1 MTNSAQ
7 STTFNYF
14 VGSGL
19 VLTDGSKTTA
29 DLVPLQLGI
38 FNSKNYKALS
48 AATANAKVVPEIII
62 AMGSPNAEK
71 ISWTNAAMSFK
82 SVPIQ
87 ASKLIAWRKSS
98 PVKPKQHK
106 VVIGWDGTT
115 DCKTIDAECDKTYTL
130 HLQLEGSPATRF
142 FGAKPLTETFVYHTP
157 CCTDCVSGCTADVEA
172 MVDDYI
178 NQINVHP
185 RTSHFVKA
193 EKLVSYSSA
202 PTTETVAYESYT
214 LTIADE
220 GTIQDL
226 AKIQA
231 TYSDATVTRTKRE
244 GIYSTYTLVQ
254 IASAGAPSA
263 YSNESNV
270 VISNCSDCPSGYTL
284 VPAYDK
290 FKVEY
295 FDEGMDDTSAIEG
308 FSADFVKVTKIN
320 KGASVG
326 TYIIEATAGEFTSPE
341 DVATKIAD
349 EGSGSVPV
357 VTSLGSTS
365 SYCVLTS
372 ATTIA
377 WVEGDAYYKEVRE
390 LCLVLG
396 DDDCDDVSGTS
407 QLAAIVDFYSGNEYV
422 VADSVAQ
429 SSNGTCANTY
439 TLKQVSENLL
449 TESECYTGIATYK
462 PLDAYKG
469 KTWDV
474 CCDAESTKG
483 TIDKIG
489 IVLTGAYIDT
499 QFGKCSF
506 KYDDFVELD
515 MVRIIVRQGDYVEL
529 EDKCATRWAV
539 TELQKPVYPTGVGT
553 NVLKEYIAIQ
563 QTKGQ
568 RWSDDPRWRE
578 IYGYNYDFIK
588 NDKFYKHYYLEFEA
602 LDKFNTST
610 GFGGNDFK
618 QTIVFA
624 FEEDTDTSSFETLI
638 EAWINSARP
647 DLVSADT
654 QENLYR

>member
-48 AATANAKVVPEIII
+48 SATANAKAVPEIIV

-71 ISWTNAAMSFK
+71 ISWTNASMSFK

-98 PVKPKQHK
+98 PKKPAQHK

-130 HLQLEGSPATRF
+130 HLQLEGSPTTRF

-178 NQINVHP
+178 NQITVHP
-185 RTSHFVKA
+185 RFSPFVKA
-193 EKLVSYSSA
+193 EKLVTYSAA

-220 GTIQDL
+220 GLIQDL
-226 AKIQA
+226 AKTQA
-231 TYSDATVTRTKRE
+231 TYPNAVVTRSKRE

-254 IASAGAPSA
+254 IASEGAPSA
-263 YSNESNV
+263 YSNEANV
-270 VISNCSDCPSGYTL
+270 VISNCTDCPSGYAL
-284 VPAYDK
+284 VEKTYKYKVQKQDAGTSTNLTTIASGYSDSGAYRLSY
-290 FKVEY
+290 VNGESTY
-295 FDEGMDDTSAIEG
+295 VVHNTTGTTPSAVVAGDI
-308 FSADFVKVTKIN
+308 V
-320 KGASVG
+320 
-326 TYIIEATAGEFTSPE
+326 TYIGFDAAHCT
-341 DVATKIAD
+341 
-349 EGSGSVPV
+349 
-357 VTSLGSTS
+357 
-365 SYCVLTS
+365 LTS
-372 ATTIA
+372 ATTTA
-377 WVEGDAYYKEVRE
+377 WEASDAYYKEVRE
-390 LCLVLG
+390 LCVVLG
-396 DDDCDDVSGTS
+396 DEACDDVSGTS

-422 VADSVAQ
+422 VADSIAQ
-429 SSNGTCANTY
+429 ADNGTCANTY

-449 TESECYTGIATYK
+449 KESECATGIATFK
-462 PLDAYKG
+462 ALDAYKG
-469 KTWDV
+469 KTWEV

-483 TIDKIG
+483 TVDKIG

-588 NDKFYKHYYLEFEA
+588 NDKYYKHYYLEFEA

-618 QTIVFA
+618 QTIMFA
-624 FEEDTDTSSFETLI
+624 FEEDTDTSAFETLI
-638 EAWINSARP
+638 ESWINSARP

>member
-48 AATANAKVVPEIII
+48 SATANAKAVPEIIV

-98 PVKPKQHK
+98 PKKPAQHK

-130 HLQLEGSPATRF
+130 HLQLEGSPTTRF

-172 MVDDYI
+172 MVDEYI

-185 RTSHFVKA
+185 RISPFVKA
-193 EKLVSYSSA
+193 EKLVTYSAA

-220 GTIQDL
+220 GLVQGL

-231 TYSDATVTRTKRE
+231 TYPNAVVTRSKRE

-254 IASAGAPSA
+254 IASEGAPSA
-263 YSNESNV
+263 YSNEANV
-270 VISNCSDCPSGYTL
+270 VISNCTDCPSGYTL
-284 VPAYDK
+284 VGKKYK
-290 FKVEY
+290 YKVQKQ
-295 FDEGMDDTSAIEG
+295 DAGTSANLATIASGYSDSGAYRLSYVNGESTYVVHNTTG
-308 FSADFVKVTKIN
+308 TTPSAVVAGDIV
-320 KGASVG
+320 
-326 TYIIEATAGEFTSPE
+326 TYIGFDAAHCT
-341 DVATKIAD
+341 
-349 EGSGSVPV
+349 
-357 VTSLGSTS
+357 
-365 SYCVLTS
+365 LTS
-372 ATTIA
+372 ATTTA
-377 WVEGDAYYKEVRE
+377 WEASDAYYKEVRE
-390 LCLVLG
+390 LCVVLG
-396 DDDCDDVSGTS
+396 DEACDDVSGTS

-422 VADSVAQ
+422 VADSIAQ
-429 SSNGTCANTY
+429 ADNGTCANTY

-449 TESECYTGIATYK
+449 KESECSTGIATFK
-462 PLDAYKG
+462 ALDAYKG
-469 KTWDV
+469 KTWEV

-483 TIDKIG
+483 TVDKIG

-624 FEEDTDTSSFETLI
+624 FEEDTDTSAFETLI
-638 EAWINSARP
+638 ESWINSARP

>member
-48 AATANAKVVPEIII
+48 SATANAKAVPEIIV

-71 ISWTNAAMSFK
+71 ISWTNASMSFK

-98 PVKPKQHK
+98 PKKPVQHK

-130 HLQLEGSPATRF
+130 HLQLEGSPTTRF

-172 MVDDYI
+172 MVDEYI
-178 NQINVHP
+178 NQINDHP
-185 RTSHFVKA
+185 RISPFVKA
-193 EKLVSYSSA
+193 EKLVTYSAA

-220 GTIQDL
+220 GLIQDL

-231 TYSDATVTRTKRE
+231 TYPNTVVTRSKRE

-254 IASAGAPSA
+254 IASEGAPSA
-263 YSNESNV
+263 YSNEANV
-270 VISNCSDCPSGYTL
+270 VISNCTDCPSGYTL
-284 VPAYDK
+284 VGKKYK
-290 FKVEY
+290 YKVQKQ
-295 FDEGMDDTSAIEG
+295 DAGTSANLATIASGYSDSGAYRLSYVNGESTYVVHNTTG
-308 FSADFVKVTKIN
+308 TTPSAVVAGDIV
-320 KGASVG
+320 
-326 TYIIEATAGEFTSPE
+326 TYIGFDAAHCT
-341 DVATKIAD
+341 
-349 EGSGSVPV
+349 
-357 VTSLGSTS
+357 
-365 SYCVLTS
+365 LTS

-377 WVEGDAYYKEVRE
+377 WVAGDAYYKEVRE
-390 LCLVLG
+390 LCVVLG
-396 DDDCDDVSGTS
+396 DEACDDVSGTS

-422 VADSVAQ
+422 VADSIAQ
-429 SSNGTCANTY
+429 ADNGTCANTY

-449 TESECYTGIATYK
+449 KESECATGIATFK
-462 PLDAYKG
+462 ALDAYKG
-469 KTWDV
+469 KTWEV

-483 TIDKIG
+483 TVDKIG

-624 FEEDTDTSSFETLI
+624 FEEDTDTSAFETLI
-638 EAWINSARP
+638 ESWINSARP

>member
-14 VGSGL
+14 VGSGK
-19 VLTDGSKTTA
+19 VLTDATKTTA
-29 DLVPLQLGI
+29 DLAPLQLGL
-38 FNSKNYKALS
+38 FNSKNYKALTTPTS
-48 AATANAKVVPEIII
+48 ARSVPEIII
-62 AMGSPNAEK
+62 AMGSPNDEK
-71 ISWTNAAMSFK
+71 ISWTNAGMSFK

-87 ASKLIAWRKSS
+87 ASKLIAWRKST
-98 PVKPKQHK
+98 PKKPKQQK
-106 VVIGWDGTT
+106 VAIGWDGTT
-115 DCKTIDAECDKTYTL
+115 SCKTITAECDKTYTL
-130 HLQLEGSPATRF
+130 HLQLEGSPTTRF

-157 CCTDCVSGCTADVEA
+157 CCTDCVSGCTADVEV
-172 MVDDYI
+172 MVDDLI
-178 NQINVHP
+178 TQINSNLKASP
-185 RTSHFVKA
+185 FVKA
-193 EKLVSYSSA
+193 DKLVSYTSN
-202 PTTETVAYESYT
+202 PTTETIAYESYT

-220 GTIQDL
+220 GSINDL
-226 AKIQA
+226 AAVQT
-231 TYSDATVTRTKRE
+231 TYGNNSIKRVKRD
-244 GIYSTYTLVQ
+244 GIYSTYLLVQ
-254 IASAGAPSA
+254 IATASAPAA
-263 YSNESNV
+263 YSNQL
-270 VISNCSDCPSGYTL
+270 ITTIANCSDCPSGYTL
-284 VPAYDK
+284 VSKKYK
-290 FKVEY
+290 FKVQRQDAGTGANLTTIQGAGGYNDSSAVRLSYVNGESTY
-295 FDEGMDDTSAIEG
+295 LIHQTSETAPSPASIGDIIVESG
-308 FSADFVKVTKIN
+308 FT
-320 KGASVG
+320 
-326 TYIIEATAGEFTSPE
+326 EAYCSLTSP
-341 DVATKIAD
+341 
-349 EGSGSVPV
+349 S
-357 VTSLGSTS
+357 
-365 SYCVLTS
+365 
-372 ATTIA
+372 TIA
-377 WVEGDAYYKEVRE
+377 WVAGDAYYKEVRE

-396 DDDCDDVSGTS
+396 DDACDDVSGTS
-407 QLAAIVDFYSGNEYV
+407 QLAAIIDFYSGNEYV
-422 VADSVAQ
+422 VADSIAQ
-429 SSNGTCANTY
+429 SNNGTCANTY

-462 PLDAYKG
+462 PLDGYKG

-483 TIDKIG
+483 TVDKIG

-578 IYGYNYDFIK
+578 IYGYNYEFIK

>member
-48 AATANAKVVPEIII
+48 SATANAKAVPEIIV

-98 PVKPKQHK
+98 PKKPAQHK

-130 HLQLEGSPATRF
+130 HLQLEGSPTTRF

-172 MVDDYI
+172 MVDEYI

-185 RTSHFVKA
+185 RISPFVKA
-193 EKLVSYSSA
+193 EKLVTYSAA

-220 GTIQDL
+220 GLVQGL

-231 TYSDATVTRTKRE
+231 TYPNAVVTRSKRE

-254 IASAGAPSA
+254 IASEGAPSA
-263 YSNESNV
+263 YSNEANV
-270 VISNCSDCPSGYTL
+270 VISNCTDCPSGYTL
-284 VPAYDK
+284 VGKKYK
-290 FKVEY
+290 YKVQKQ
-295 FDEGMDDTSAIEG
+295 DAGTSANLTTIASGYSDSGAYRLSYVNGESTYVVHNTTG
-308 FSADFVKVTKIN
+308 TTPSAVVAGDIV
-320 KGASVG
+320 
-326 TYIIEATAGEFTSPE
+326 TYIGFDAAHCT
-341 DVATKIAD
+341 
-349 EGSGSVPV
+349 
-357 VTSLGSTS
+357 
-365 SYCVLTS
+365 LTS
-372 ATTIA
+372 ATTTA
-377 WVEGDAYYKEVRE
+377 WEASDAYYKEVRE

-396 DDDCDDVSGTS
+396 DEACDDVSGTS

-422 VADSVAQ
+422 VADSIAQ
-429 SSNGTCANTY
+429 ADNGTCANTY

-449 TESECYTGIATYK
+449 KESECSTGIATFK
-462 PLDAYKG
+462 ALDAYKG
-469 KTWDV
+469 KTWEV

-483 TIDKIG
+483 TVDKIG

-624 FEEDTDTSSFETLI
+624 FEEDTDTSAFETLI
-638 EAWINSARP
+638 ESWINSARP

>member
-48 AATANAKVVPEIII
+48 SATANAKAVPEIIV

-98 PVKPKQHK
+98 PKKPAQHK

-130 HLQLEGSPATRF
+130 HLQLEGSPTTRF

-172 MVDDYI
+172 MVDEYI

-185 RTSHFVKA
+185 RISPFVKA
-193 EKLVSYSSA
+193 EKLVTYSAA

-220 GTIQDL
+220 GLVQGL

-231 TYSDATVTRTKRE
+231 TYPNAVVTRSKRE

-254 IASAGAPSA
+254 IASEGAPSA
-263 YSNESNV
+263 YSNEANV
-270 VISNCSDCPSGYTL
+270 VISNCTDCPSGYTL
-284 VPAYDK
+284 VGKKYK
-290 FKVEY
+290 YKVQKQ
-295 FDEGMDDTSAIEG
+295 DAGTSANLTTIASGYSDSGAYRLSYVNGESTYVVHNTTG
-308 FSADFVKVTKIN
+308 TTPSAVVAGDIV
-320 KGASVG
+320 
-326 TYIIEATAGEFTSPE
+326 TYIGFDAAHCI
-341 DVATKIAD
+341 
-349 EGSGSVPV
+349 
-357 VTSLGSTS
+357 
-365 SYCVLTS
+365 LTS
-372 ATTIA
+372 ATTTA
-377 WVEGDAYYKEVRE
+377 WEASDAYYKEVRE
-390 LCLVLG
+390 LCVVLG
-396 DDDCDDVSGTS
+396 DEACDDVSGTS

-422 VADSVAQ
+422 VADSIAQ
-429 SSNGTCANTY
+429 ADNGTCANTY

-449 TESECYTGIATYK
+449 KESECSTGIATFK
-462 PLDAYKG
+462 ALDAYKG
-469 KTWDV
+469 KTWEV

-483 TIDKIG
+483 TVDKIG

-624 FEEDTDTSSFETLI
+624 FEEDTDTSAFETLI
-638 EAWINSARP
+638 ESWINSARP

>member
-48 AATANAKVVPEIII
+48 SATANAKAVPEIIV

-98 PVKPKQHK
+98 PKKPAQHK

-130 HLQLEGSPATRF
+130 HLQLEGSPTTRF

-172 MVDDYI
+172 MVDEYI

-185 RTSHFVKA
+185 RISPSVKA
-193 EKLVSYSSA
+193 EKLVTYSAA

-220 GTIQDL
+220 GGIQEL
-226 AKIQA
+226 AAIQA
-231 TYSDATVTRTKRE
+231 TYPNATVTRTDRT
-244 GIYSTYTLVQ
+244 GILSTYTLIQ
-254 IASAGAPSA
+254 LEAASAPAA
-263 YSNESNV
+263 YSNQSNT
-270 VISNCSDCPSGYTL
+270 VISNCDDCPSGYTL
-284 VPAYDK
+284 VGKKYK
-290 FKVEY
+290 YKVQKQ
-295 FDEGMDDTSAIEG
+295 DAGTSANLATIASGYSDSGAYRLSYVNGESTYVVHNTTG
-308 FSADFVKVTKIN
+308 TTPSAVVAGDIV
-320 KGASVG
+320 
-326 TYIIEATAGEFTSPE
+326 TYIGFDAAHCT
-341 DVATKIAD
+341 
-349 EGSGSVPV
+349 
-357 VTSLGSTS
+357 
-365 SYCVLTS
+365 LTS
-372 ATTIA
+372 ATTTA
-377 WVEGDAYYKEVRE
+377 WEASDAYYKEVRE
-390 LCLVLG
+390 LCVVLG
-396 DDDCDDVSGTS
+396 DEACDDVSGTS

-422 VADSVAQ
+422 VADSIAQ
-429 SSNGTCANTY
+429 ADNGTCANTY
-439 TLKQVSENLL
+439 TISQVSENLL
-449 TESECYTGIATYK
+449 KESECATGIATFK
-462 PLDAYKG
+462 ALDAYKG
-469 KTWDV
+469 KTWEV

-483 TIDKIG
+483 TVDKIG

-624 FEEDTDTSSFETLI
+624 FEEDTDTSAFETLI
-638 EAWINSARP
+638 ESWINSARP

>member
-48 AATANAKVVPEIII
+48 SATANAKAVPEIIV

-98 PVKPKQHK
+98 PKKPAQHK

-130 HLQLEGSPATRF
+130 HLQLEGSPTTRF

-178 NQINVHP
+178 NQITVHP
-185 RTSHFVKA
+185 RFSPFVKA
-193 EKLVSYSSA
+193 EKLVTYSAA

-220 GTIQDL
+220 GLIQDL
-226 AKIQA
+226 AKTQA
-231 TYSDATVTRTKRE
+231 TYPNAVVTRSKRE

-254 IASAGAPSA
+254 IASEGAPSA
-263 YSNESNV
+263 YSNEANV
-270 VISNCSDCPSGYTL
+270 VISNCTDCPSGYTL
-284 VPAYDK
+284 VGKKYK
-290 FKVEY
+290 YKVQKQ
-295 FDEGMDDTSAIEG
+295 DAGTSANLATIASGYSDSGAYRLSYVNGESTYVVHNTTG
-308 FSADFVKVTKIN
+308 TTPSAVVAGDIV
-320 KGASVG
+320 
-326 TYIIEATAGEFTSPE
+326 TYIGFDAAHCT
-341 DVATKIAD
+341 
-349 EGSGSVPV
+349 
-357 VTSLGSTS
+357 
-365 SYCVLTS
+365 LTS
-372 ATTIA
+372 ATTTA
-377 WVEGDAYYKEVRE
+377 WEASDAYYKEVRE
-390 LCLVLG
+390 LCVVLG
-396 DDDCDDVSGTS
+396 DEACDDVSGTS

-422 VADSVAQ
+422 VADSIAQ
-429 SSNGTCANTY
+429 ADNGTCANTY

-449 TESECYTGIATYK
+449 KESECATGIATFK
-462 PLDAYKG
+462 ALDAYKG
-469 KTWDV
+469 KTWEV

-483 TIDKIG
+483 TVDKIG

-618 QTIVFA
+618 QTIMFA
-624 FEEDTDTSSFETLI
+624 FEEDTDTSAFETLI
-638 EAWINSARP
+638 ESWINSARP

>member
-48 AATANAKVVPEIII
+48 SATANAKAVPEIIV

-98 PVKPKQHK
+98 PKKPAQHK

-130 HLQLEGSPATRF
+130 HLQLEGSPTTRF

-172 MVDDYI
+172 MVDEYI

-185 RTSHFVKA
+185 RISPFVKA
-193 EKLVSYSSA
+193 EKLVTYSAA
-202 PTTETVAYESYT
+202 PTTDTVAYESYT

-220 GTIQDL
+220 GGIQEL
-226 AKIQA
+226 AAIQA
-231 TYSDATVTRTKRE
+231 TYPNATVTRTDRT
-244 GIYSTYTLVQ
+244 GILSTYTLIQ
-254 IASAGAPSA
+254 LEAASAPAA
-263 YSNESNV
+263 YSNQSNT
-270 VISNCSDCPSGYTL
+270 VISNCDDCPSGYTL
-284 VPAYDK
+284 VGKKYK
-290 FKVEY
+290 YKVQKQ
-295 FDEGMDDTSAIEG
+295 DAGTSANLATIASGYSDSGAYRLSYVNGESTYVVHNTTG
-308 FSADFVKVTKIN
+308 TTPSAVVAGDIV
-320 KGASVG
+320 
-326 TYIIEATAGEFTSPE
+326 TYIGFDAAHCT
-341 DVATKIAD
+341 
-349 EGSGSVPV
+349 
-357 VTSLGSTS
+357 
-365 SYCVLTS
+365 LTS
-372 ATTIA
+372 ATTTA
-377 WVEGDAYYKEVRE
+377 WEASDAYYKEVRE
-390 LCLVLG
+390 LCVVLG
-396 DDDCDDVSGTS
+396 DEACDDVSGTS

-422 VADSVAQ
+422 VADSIAQ
-429 SSNGTCANTY
+429 ADNGTCANTY

-449 TESECYTGIATYK
+449 KESECATGIATFK
-462 PLDAYKG
+462 ALDAYKG
-469 KTWDV
+469 KTWEV

-483 TIDKIG
+483 TVDKIG

-624 FEEDTDTSSFETLI
+624 FEEDTNTSAFETLI
-638 EAWINSARP
+638 ESWINSARP

>member
-48 AATANAKVVPEIII
+48 SATANAKAVPEIIV

-71 ISWTNAAMSFK
+71 ISWTNASMSFK

-98 PVKPKQHK
+98 PKKPAQHK

-130 HLQLEGSPATRF
+130 HLQLEGSPTTRF

-172 MVDDYI
+172 MVDEYI

-185 RTSHFVKA
+185 RISPFVKA
-193 EKLVSYSSA
+193 EKLVTYSAA

-220 GTIQDL
+220 GLVQGL

-231 TYSDATVTRTKRE
+231 TYPNAVVTRSKRE

-254 IASAGAPSA
+254 IASEGAPSA
-263 YSNESNV
+263 YSNEANV
-270 VISNCSDCPSGYTL
+270 VISNCTDCPSGYTL
-284 VPAYDK
+284 VGKKYK
-290 FKVEY
+290 YKVQKQ
-295 FDEGMDDTSAIEG
+295 DAGTSANLATIASGYSDSGAYRLSYVNGESTYVVHNTTG
-308 FSADFVKVTKIN
+308 TTPSAVVAGDIV
-320 KGASVG
+320 
-326 TYIIEATAGEFTSPE
+326 TYIGFDAAHCT
-341 DVATKIAD
+341 
-349 EGSGSVPV
+349 
-357 VTSLGSTS
+357 
-365 SYCVLTS
+365 LTS

-377 WVEGDAYYKEVRE
+377 WVAGDAYYKEVRE
-390 LCLVLG
+390 LCVVLG
-396 DDDCDDVSGTS
+396 DEACDDVSGTS

-422 VADSVAQ
+422 VADSIAQ
-429 SSNGTCANTY
+429 ADNGTCANTY

-449 TESECYTGIATYK
+449 KESECATGIATFK
-462 PLDAYKG
+462 ALDAYKG
-469 KTWDV
+469 KTWEV

-483 TIDKIG
+483 TVDKIG

-624 FEEDTDTSSFETLI
+624 FEEDTDTSAFETLI
-638 EAWINSARP
+638 ESWINSARP

>member
-48 AATANAKVVPEIII
+48 AVTANAKAVPEIII
-62 AMGSPNAEK
+62 AMGSPNDEK

-130 HLQLEGSPATRF
+130 HLQLEGSPTTRF

-185 RTSHFVKA
+185 RISPFVKA

-254 IASAGAPSA
+254 IATASAPAA
-263 YSNESNV
+263 YSNQL
-270 VISNCSDCPSGYTL
+270 ITTIANCSDCPSGYTL
-284 VPAYDK
+284 VSKKYK
-290 FKVEY
+290 FKVQRQDAGTGANLTTIQGAGTGGYNDSSAVRLSYVNGESTY
-295 FDEGMDDTSAIEG
+295 LIHKTSETAPSPASIGDIIVESG
-308 FSADFVKVTKIN
+308 FT
-320 KGASVG
+320 
-326 TYIIEATAGEFTSPE
+326 EAYCSLTSP
-341 DVATKIAD
+341 
-349 EGSGSVPV
+349 S
-357 VTSLGSTS
+357 
-365 SYCVLTS
+365 
-372 ATTIA
+372 TIA
-377 WVEGDAYYKEVRE
+377 WVAGDAYYKEVRE
-390 LCLVLG
+390 LCIVFG

-407 QLAAIVDFYSGNEYV
+407 QLADITAFYEGNDNV
-422 VADSVAQ
+422 VADSIAQ
-429 SSNGTCANTY
+429 SDNGTCANTY
-439 TLKQVSENLL
+439 TIKQTSSNLL
-449 TESECYTGIATYK
+449 AESECYTGVATYD

-469 KTWDV
+469 KQWEV
-474 CCDAESTKG
+474 CCDAESTAG
-483 TIDKIG
+483 TVDKIG

-499 QFGKCSF
+499 QFGNCSF

-515 MVRIIVRQGDYVEL
+515 MVRIIVRQGEYVEL
-529 EDKCATRWAV
+529 DDKCATRWAV
-539 TELQKPVYPTGVGT
+539 TELQKPVYPTGIGR
-553 NVLKEYIAIQ
+553 NVLKEYIDIQ
-563 QTKGQ
+563 STKGQ

-578 IYGYNYDFIK
+578 IYGYNYEFIK
-588 NDKFYKHYYLEFEA
+588 KDKYYKHFYLEFEA
-602 LDKFNTST
+602 IDKFFTAT

-624 FEEDTDTSSFETLI
+624 FEEDVDTSAFETAI
-638 EAWINSARP
+638 ESWINSVRP
-647 DLVSADT
+647 DLVDADT
-654 QENLYR
+654 QNNLYR

>member
-48 AATANAKVVPEIII
+48 SATANAKAVPEIIV

-98 PVKPKQHK
+98 PKKPAQHK

-130 HLQLEGSPATRF
+130 HLQLEGSPTTRF

-172 MVDDYI
+172 MVDEYI

-185 RTSHFVKA
+185 RISPSVKA
-193 EKLVSYSSA
+193 EKLVTYSAA

-220 GTIQDL
+220 GLIQDL

-231 TYSDATVTRTKRE
+231 TYPNTVVTRSKRE

-254 IASAGAPSA
+254 IASEGAPSA
-263 YSNESNV
+263 YSNEANV
-270 VISNCSDCPSGYTL
+270 VISNCTDCPSGYTL
-284 VPAYDK
+284 VGKKYK
-290 FKVEY
+290 YKVQKQ
-295 FDEGMDDTSAIEG
+295 DAGTSANLATIASGYSDSGAYRLSYVNGESTYVVHNTTG
-308 FSADFVKVTKIN
+308 TTPSAVVAGDIV
-320 KGASVG
+320 
-326 TYIIEATAGEFTSPE
+326 TYIGFDAAHCT
-341 DVATKIAD
+341 
-349 EGSGSVPV
+349 
-357 VTSLGSTS
+357 
-365 SYCVLTS
+365 LTS

-377 WVEGDAYYKEVRE
+377 WEASDAYYKEVRE
-390 LCLVLG
+390 LCMVLG
-396 DDDCDDVSGTS
+396 DEACDDVSGTS

-422 VADSVAQ
+422 VADSIAQ
-429 SSNGTCANTY
+429 ADNGTCANTY

-449 TESECYTGIATYK
+449 KESECSTGIATFK
-462 PLDAYKG
+462 ALDAYKG
-469 KTWDV
+469 KTWEV

-483 TIDKIG
+483 TVDKIG

-588 NDKFYKHYYLEFEA
+588 NDKYYKHYYLEFEA

-624 FEEDTDTSSFETLI
+624 FEEDTDTSAFETLI
-638 EAWINSARP
+638 ESWINSTRP

>member
-48 AATANAKVVPEIII
+48 SATANAKAVPEIIV

-98 PVKPKQHK
+98 PKKPAQHK

-130 HLQLEGSPATRF
+130 HLQLEGSPTTRF

-178 NQINVHP
+178 NQITVHP
-185 RTSHFVKA
+185 RFSPFVKA
-193 EKLVSYSSA
+193 EKLVTYSAA

-220 GTIQDL
+220 GLIQDL
-226 AKIQA
+226 AKTQA
-231 TYSDATVTRTKRE
+231 TYPNAVVTRSKRE

-254 IASAGAPSA
+254 IASEGAPSA
-263 YSNESNV
+263 YSNEANV
-270 VISNCSDCPSGYTL
+270 VISNCTDCPSGYTL
-284 VPAYDK
+284 VGKKYK
-290 FKVEY
+290 YKVQKQ
-295 FDEGMDDTSAIEG
+295 DAGTSANLATIASGYSDSGAYRLSYVNGESTYVVHNTTG
-308 FSADFVKVTKIN
+308 TTPSAVVAGDIV
-320 KGASVG
+320 
-326 TYIIEATAGEFTSPE
+326 TYIGFDAAHCT
-341 DVATKIAD
+341 
-349 EGSGSVPV
+349 
-357 VTSLGSTS
+357 
-365 SYCVLTS
+365 LTS
-372 ATTIA
+372 ATTTA
-377 WVEGDAYYKEVRE
+377 WEASDAYYKEVRE
-390 LCLVLG
+390 LCVVLG
-396 DDDCDDVSGTS
+396 DEACDDVSGTS

-422 VADSVAQ
+422 VADSIAQ
-429 SSNGTCANTY
+429 ADNGTCANTY

-449 TESECYTGIATYK
+449 KESECATGIATFK
-462 PLDAYKG
+462 ALDAYKG
-469 KTWDV
+469 KTWEV

-483 TIDKIG
+483 TVDKIG

-588 NDKFYKHYYLEFEA
+588 NDKYYKHYYLEFEA

-624 FEEDTDTSSFETLI
+624 FEEDTDTSAFETLI
-638 EAWINSARP
+638 ESWINSARP

>member
-48 AATANAKVVPEIII
+48 SATANAKAVPEIIV

-71 ISWTNAAMSFK
+71 ISWTNASMSFK

-98 PVKPKQHK
+98 PKKPAQHK

-130 HLQLEGSPATRF
+130 HLQLEGSPTTRF

-172 MVDDYI
+172 MVEEYI

-185 RTSHFVKA
+185 RISPFVKA
-193 EKLVSYSSA
+193 EKLVTYSAA

-220 GTIQDL
+220 GLVQGL

-231 TYSDATVTRTKRE
+231 TYPNAVVTRSKRE

-254 IASAGAPSA
+254 IASEGAPSA
-263 YSNESNV
+263 YSNEANV
-270 VISNCSDCPSGYTL
+270 VISNCTDCPSGYTL
-284 VPAYDK
+284 VGKKYK
-290 FKVEY
+290 YKVQKQ
-295 FDEGMDDTSAIEG
+295 DAGTSANLATIASGYSDSGAYRLSYVNGESTYVVHNTTG
-308 FSADFVKVTKIN
+308 TTPSAVVAGDIV
-320 KGASVG
+320 
-326 TYIIEATAGEFTSPE
+326 TYIGFDAAHCT
-341 DVATKIAD
+341 
-349 EGSGSVPV
+349 
-357 VTSLGSTS
+357 
-365 SYCVLTS
+365 LTS

-377 WVEGDAYYKEVRE
+377 WVAGDAYYKEVRE
-390 LCLVLG
+390 LCVVLG
-396 DDDCDDVSGTS
+396 DEACDDVSGTS

-422 VADSVAQ
+422 VADSIAQ
-429 SSNGTCANTY
+429 ADNGTCANTY

-449 TESECYTGIATYK
+449 KESECATGIATFK
-462 PLDAYKG
+462 ALDAYKG
-469 KTWDV
+469 KTWEV

-483 TIDKIG
+483 TVDKIG

-624 FEEDTDTSSFETLI
+624 FEEDTDTSAFETLI
-638 EAWINSARP
+638 ESWINSARP

>member
-48 AATANAKVVPEIII
+48 SATANAKAVPEIIV

-98 PVKPKQHK
+98 PKKPAQHK

-130 HLQLEGSPATRF
+130 HLQLEGSPTTRF

-178 NQINVHP
+178 NQITVHP
-185 RTSHFVKA
+185 RFSPFVKA
-193 EKLVSYSSA
+193 EKLVTYSAA

-220 GTIQDL
+220 GLVQDL

-231 TYSDATVTRTKRE
+231 TYPNAVVTRSKRE

-254 IASAGAPSA
+254 IASEGAPSA
-263 YSNESNV
+263 YSNEANV
-270 VISNCSDCPSGYTL
+270 VISNCTDCPSGYTL
-284 VPAYDK
+284 VGKKYK
-290 FKVEY
+290 YKVQKQ
-295 FDEGMDDTSAIEG
+295 DAGTSANLATIASGYSDSGAYRLSYVNGESTYVVHNTTG
-308 FSADFVKVTKIN
+308 TTPSAVVAGDIV
-320 KGASVG
+320 
-326 TYIIEATAGEFTSPE
+326 TYIGFDAAHCT
-341 DVATKIAD
+341 
-349 EGSGSVPV
+349 
-357 VTSLGSTS
+357 
-365 SYCVLTS
+365 LTS
-372 ATTIA
+372 ATTTA
-377 WVEGDAYYKEVRE
+377 WEASDAYYKEVRE
-390 LCLVLG
+390 LCVVLG
-396 DDDCDDVSGTS
+396 DEACDDVSGTS

-422 VADSVAQ
+422 VADSIAQ
-429 SSNGTCANTY
+429 ADNGTCANTY

-449 TESECYTGIATYK
+449 KESECSTGIATFK
-462 PLDAYKG
+462 ALDAYKG
-469 KTWDV
+469 KTWEA

-483 TIDKIG
+483 TVDKIG

-588 NDKFYKHYYLEFEA
+588 NDKYYKHYYLEFEA

-624 FEEDTDTSSFETLI
+624 FEEDTDTSAFETLI
-638 EAWINSARP
+638 ESWINSARP

>member
-48 AATANAKVVPEIII
+48 SATANAKAVPEIIV

-98 PVKPKQHK
+98 PKKPAQHK

-130 HLQLEGSPATRF
+130 HLQLEGSPTTRF

-172 MVDDYI
+172 MVDEYI

-185 RTSHFVKA
+185 RISPFVKA
-193 EKLVSYSSA
+193 EKLVTYSAA

-220 GTIQDL
+220 GLVQGL

-231 TYSDATVTRTKRE
+231 TYPNAVVTRSKRE

-254 IASAGAPSA
+254 IASEGAPSA
-263 YSNESNV
+263 YSNEANV
-270 VISNCSDCPSGYTL
+270 VISNCTDCPSGYTL
-284 VPAYDK
+284 VGKKYK
-290 FKVEY
+290 YKVQKQ
-295 FDEGMDDTSAIEG
+295 DAGTSANLATIASGYSDSGAYRLSYVNGESTYVVHNTTG
-308 FSADFVKVTKIN
+308 TTPSAVVAGDIV
-320 KGASVG
+320 
-326 TYIIEATAGEFTSPE
+326 TYIGFDAAHCT
-341 DVATKIAD
+341 
-349 EGSGSVPV
+349 
-357 VTSLGSTS
+357 
-365 SYCVLTS
+365 LTS
-372 ATTIA
+372 ATTTA
-377 WVEGDAYYKEVRE
+377 WEASDAYYKEVRE
-390 LCLVLG
+390 LCVVLG
-396 DDDCDDVSGTS
+396 DEACDDVSGTS

-422 VADSVAQ
+422 VADSIAQ
-429 SSNGTCANTY
+429 ADNGTCANTY

-449 TESECYTGIATYK
+449 KESECATGIATFK
-462 PLDAYKG
+462 ALDAYKG
-469 KTWDV
+469 KTWEV

-483 TIDKIG
+483 TVDKIG

-624 FEEDTDTSSFETLI
+624 FEEDTDTSAFETLI
-638 EAWINSARP
+638 ESWINSARP

>member
-48 AATANAKVVPEIII
+48 SATANAKAVPEIIV

-71 ISWTNAAMSFK
+71 ISWTNASMSFK

-98 PVKPKQHK
+98 PKKPAQHK

-130 HLQLEGSPATRF
+130 HLQLEGSPTTRF

-172 MVDDYI
+172 MVDEYI

-185 RTSHFVKA
+185 RISPFVKA
-193 EKLVSYSSA
+193 EKLVTYSAA

-220 GTIQDL
+220 GGIQEL
-226 AKIQA
+226 AAIQA
-231 TYSDATVTRTKRE
+231 TYPNATVTRTDRT
-244 GIYSTYTLVQ
+244 GILSTYTLIQ
-254 IASAGAPSA
+254 LEAASAPAA
-263 YSNESNV
+263 YSNQSNT
-270 VISNCSDCPSGYTL
+270 VISNCDDCPSGYTL
-284 VPAYDK
+284 VGKKYK
-290 FKVEY
+290 YKVQKQ
-295 FDEGMDDTSAIEG
+295 DAGTSANLATIASGYSDSGAYRLSYVNGESTYVVHNTTG
-308 FSADFVKVTKIN
+308 TTPSAVVAGDIV
-320 KGASVG
+320 
-326 TYIIEATAGEFTSPE
+326 TYIGFDAAHCT
-341 DVATKIAD
+341 
-349 EGSGSVPV
+349 
-357 VTSLGSTS
+357 
-365 SYCVLTS
+365 LTS

-377 WVEGDAYYKEVRE
+377 WVAGDAYYKEVRE
-390 LCLVLG
+390 LCVVLG
-396 DDDCDDVSGTS
+396 DEACDDVSGTS

-422 VADSVAQ
+422 VADSIAQ
-429 SSNGTCANTY
+429 ADNGTCANTY

-449 TESECYTGIATYK
+449 KESECATGIATFK
-462 PLDAYKG
+462 ALDAYKG
-469 KTWDV
+469 KTWEV

-483 TIDKIG
+483 TVDKIG

-624 FEEDTDTSSFETLI
+624 FEEDTDTSAFETLI
-638 EAWINSARP
+638 ESWINSARP